1 MDYTDLDA
9 ALREIVGEAQVR
21 ADEPLAEHTT
31 FRIGGA
37 AQWLVLPSSEDE
49 VAAVVAAPSSRA
61 FSTPLKNCL

>member
-49 VAAVVAAPSSRA
+49 VAAVVAA
-61 FSTPLKNCL
+61 C